1 MITGANLV
9 QALDEA
15 LEAAW
20 GAIEAT
26 RKLAVERAEAE
37 RDYRIAKR
45 KRVLYERDY
54 NKVAA
59 TLVNDVV
66 KGQPDI
72 ADLKLRLDCAEA
84 EWEASRESILFHKRL
99 ADTIR
104 EQIAR
109 EWSQAGGQQW

>member
-1 MITGANLV
+1 MITGVNLI

-15 LEAAW
+15 LEATES
-20 GAIEAT
+20 AISET
-26 RKLAVERAEAE
+26 RRLAIERAEAE
-37 RDYRIAKR
+37 REYRIAKR

-54 NKVAA
+54 NNVPA

-84 EWEASRESILFHKRL
+84 EWEASRESILFHKRV

-109 EWSQAGGQQW
+109 EWNQAGGHGW